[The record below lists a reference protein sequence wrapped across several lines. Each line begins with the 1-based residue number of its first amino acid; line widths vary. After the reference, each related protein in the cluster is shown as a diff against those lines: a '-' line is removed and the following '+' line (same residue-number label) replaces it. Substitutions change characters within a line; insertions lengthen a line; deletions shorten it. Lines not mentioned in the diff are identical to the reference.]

1 MSDFLKERERDLLPL
16 LSLTETKGLL
26 MRLKIT
32 KGEVTPLKSNIACS
46 INISCTHEDEDG
58 HMHVEMNYEGDACLA
73 AYLLEGAQQIIS
85 EKIEEEEV
93 SYPSSTCI

>member
-1 MSDFLKERERDLLPL
+1 
-16 LSLTETKGLL
+16 

-58 HMHVEMNYEGDACLA
+58 HMHVEMNYEGDACLQ
-73 AYLLEGAQQIIS
+73 L
-85 EKIEEEEV
+85 
-93 SYPSSTCI
+93 TF